1 MKKLTSILLALS
13 IIKVSISQTR
23 NDIFTSKQVF
33 FYGYDFTHFKITEAK
48 RMGQESQIK
57 GVVFEII
64 SIMNT
69 KKPEKKYTSLL
80 KKESVIFDQESVN
93 ALNKKINTD
102 GIVEPFAKNIIPY
115 DSLQIMVNRYNTEGK
130 TGIGFVQIIECLYRP
145 DKEASV
151 WYVFF
156 DIATKKILDAKEM
169 FNNDADSYHG
179 LAIYWCVGLSCEL
192 GQYRSKYYMKEHKK
206 YNNSKQ

>member
-1 MKKLTSILLALS
+1 
-13 IIKVSISQTR
+13 
-23 NDIFTSKQVF
+23 
-33 FYGYDFTHFKITEAK
+33 
-48 RMGQESQIK
+48 
-57 GVVFEII
+57 
-64 SIMNT
+64 
-69 KKPEKKYTSLL
+69 
-80 KKESVIFDQESVN
+80 
-93 ALNKKINTD
+93 
-102 GIVEPFAKNIIPY
+102 
-115 DSLQIMVNRYNTEGK
+115 MVNRYNTEGK
-130 TGIGFVQIIECLYRP
+130 SGIGLVQIIECFYRP
-145 DKEASV
+145 KKEASV

>member
-80 KKESVIFDQESVN
+80 KKETVIFDQESVN

-192 GQYRSKYYMKEHKK
+192 GQYRSKYYMKELKK
-206 YNNSKQ
+206 YNSK